1 VYHVNHNWRQ
11 LVAGSPHL
19 WTRIQV
25 QSKTRPEIV
34 SFMRDK
40 AGAHP
45 IELEYVG
52 GPYWATDDAHE
63 PDPKFLPT
71 IQDIL
76 RTSSQNIKS
85 IAIYSSQ
92 SVPQQLLVRI
102 VEGADRLE
110 SLIISLGERSYYSM
124 PPIPVNTRELSAV
137 VIPGLR
143 RLSLEGLMCP
153 WKSSLLTSSPHLTD
167 VTLRRTEPSSPQ
179 GVADLLDF
187 LRRLPKIEC
196 LRFRLLRPHSQ
207 PVNEVFFLGK
217 SDLSRA
223 TPLFRLQELSIYSE
237 SPSLL
242 SAILSAITIPKF
254 IPSLSLLSGPRPRAR
269 AISTHDRLHDR
280 IGELISRGCEGD
292 DSAAPQELEVASDW
306 AKCVHLS
313 SNGLLGTM
321 KVSAVTPRQFSRS
334 TTRTAFQLPWSYQ
347 RLTTLTVNLPS
358 TAVPDSVW
366 PVLAKLDKLEVIQI
380 AAEGP
385 QPFLNALRM
394 DGGQLVDQKTA
405 QGQPGSTTFIFGRPA
420 FPGLRVVRFTPVSEG
435 IRWYAGRARDRSA
448 FRVAEHLQTFFKDIL
463 DALRRRH
470 GGALEELA
478 FLSCEYGPQDT
489 KATLRPLLAVAKSV
503 RWEESVLN
511 SSGVFTRGPTL
522 LSDKDRETVQSD
534 VSTSRNKRL

>member
-1 VYHVNHNWRQ
+1 MADYKAAQDDFDAQIAQVTLRIEHLENERTNLRRCRNVVAPISQIPPELLLKIFSLCNIALGDDELRYITNRGHISSQRPATEEWRLRDAYDKLRYPNVLRVYHVNHNWRQ

-76 RTSSQNIKS
+76 RASSQNIKS

-280 IGELISRGCEGD
+280 IR
-292 DSAAPQELEVASDW
+292 
-306 AKCVHLS
+306 
-313 SNGLLGTM
+313 
-321 KVSAVTPRQFSRS
+321 
-334 TTRTAFQLPWSYQ
+334 
-347 RLTTLTVNLPS
+347 
-358 TAVPDSVW
+358 
-366 PVLAKLDKLEVIQI
+366 
-380 AAEGP
+380 
-385 QPFLNALRM
+385 
-394 DGGQLVDQKTA
+394 
-405 QGQPGSTTFIFGRPA
+405 
-420 FPGLRVVRFTPVSEG
+420 
-435 IRWYAGRARDRSA
+435 RA
-448 FRVAEHLQTFFKDIL
+448 H
-463 DALRRRH
+463 
-470 GGALEELA
+470 
-478 FLSCEYGPQDT
+478 
-489 KATLRPLLAVAKSV
+489 
-503 RWEESVLN
+503 
-511 SSGVFTRGPTL
+511 
-522 LSDKDRETVQSD
+522 
-534 VSTSRNKRL
+534 